1 MGEGPGP
8 ARLVGAMLVGGPPP
22 GAPGKGDGPPGPGVE
37 ALDGAGEPGKGTEG
51 GPEVGGP
58 EKLLG
63 GVLKGWGP
71 PGPGGKGVGLTEG
84 GPGEGRFSV
93 GPGGLKVGVDGPE
106 KVLGVGGLGNPE
118 GPTEGGPWGSEEGGP
133 GGPFQ
138 PRLAGSASRVATPHT
153 LTPHTRQPATGGG
166 MSQGAPLTASHTC
179 AHTGGLQQPGHS
191 THLYTHLASTPCTP
205 ARAHS
210 TLT

>member
-1 MGEGPGP
+1 MEEQGKGTAEGTPP
-8 ARLVGAMLVGGPPP
+8 PRLVGAMLVGGPPP
-22 GAPGKGDGPPGPGVE
+22 GAPGKGEGPPGPGVE
-37 ALDGAGEPGKGTEG
+37 ALEGAGEPGKGTEG

-71 PGPGGKGVGLTEG
+71 PGPWGKGVGLVEG

-106 KVLGVGGLGNPE
+106 KVFGVGGLGNPE
-118 GPTEGGPWGSEEGGP
+118 GPMEGGPWGSEEGGP

-153 LTPHTRQPATGGG
+153 LTPHTRQP
-166 MSQGAPLTASHTC
+166 
-179 AHTGGLQQPGHS
+179 LQ
-191 THLYTHLASTPCTP
+191 
-205 ARAHS
+205 
-210 TLT
+210 

>member
-1 MGEGPGP
+1 M
-8 ARLVGAMLVGGPPP
+8 
-22 GAPGKGDGPPGPGVE
+22 
-37 ALDGAGEPGKGTEG
+37 
-51 GPEVGGP
+51 
-58 EKLLG
+58 
-63 GVLKGWGP
+63 
-71 PGPGGKGVGLTEG
+71 TEG

-153 LTPHTRQPATGGG
+153 LTPHTRQQ
-166 MSQGAPLTASHTC
+166 M
-179 AHTGGLQQPGHS
+179 LQI
-191 THLYTHLASTPCTP
+191 
-205 ARAHS
+205 
-210 TLT
+210 